1 MRASCVPKV
10 LGGGA
15 RCARG
20 KCARRDSDAVARAW
34 RGDLLLHGRPSAPR
48 PCGTQNQTSPPSSGL
63 RGVMV
68 GPSSAS
74 RESVCASCTAS
85 RGRRRAARLVLC
97 PRRIIARSRACRLR
111 RRWLCRARTTAG
123 GPSSPQ
129 RWAVGGASRRP
140 RGRVEQGSLTP
151 RARPLEGRRRPR
163 RRDFRP
169 PGAAARGRA
178 PAPQPGGLGAI
189 MMMTRRGDA
198 IVQTPLAGL
207 PRPTTAPTVLPGL
220 LRSSRAMPG
229 ADAPLLPTAA
239 GLCALVDWGT

>member
-1 MRASCVPKV
+1 MGGCPSACERVCLMRAGCVPKV

-20 KCARRDSDAVARAW
+20 NVRVVIQMRLLVRGEEIYCSMVAHQHRALAVAESNEPSILWVRGCDGGPVVCVAGVGVCIVHRIAGAPSRRPTCVVPTPDYSPVESVSAAAALVVPRAY
-34 RGDLLLHGRPSAPR
+34 HGR
-48 PCGTQNQTSPPSSGL
+48 G
-63 RGVMV
+63 
-68 GPSSAS
+68 
-74 RESVCASCTAS
+74 
-85 RGRRRAARLVLC
+85 
-97 PRRIIARSRACRLR
+97 
-111 RRWLCRARTTAG
+111 
-123 GPSSPQ
+123 
-129 RWAVGGASRRP
+129 AVIPATLGASRRP

-207 PRPTTAPTVLPGL
+207 PRPTTAPTVLP
-220 LRSSRAMPG
+220 
-229 ADAPLLPTAA
+229 D
-239 GLCALVDWGT
+239 

>member
-1 MRASCVPKV
+1 
-10 LGGGA
+10 
-15 RCARG
+15 
-20 KCARRDSDAVARAW
+20 
-34 RGDLLLHGRPSAPR
+34 
-48 PCGTQNQTSPPSSGL
+48 
-63 RGVMV
+63 MV
-68 GPSSAS
+68 GPLSAS

-178 PAPQPGGLGAI
+178 PAAQPGGLGLSRLPPAWHSHGVRAFHQARPPLRGNSPPPVACVNACVSAHNFFCFLHGCITARALRRAI
-189 MMMTRRGDA
+189 SRARRRRAPPTPRLKHMAARGA
-198 IVQTPLAGL
+198 AALLAQPAAKYPLAAWNKPAVYGL
-207 PRPTTAPTVLPGL
+207 RGGSISVRDNACV
-220 LRSSRAMPG
+220 R
-229 ADAPLLPTAA
+229 
-239 GLCALVDWGT
+239 